1 MPTRDEVYAVVNS
14 ERDYQE
20 KLREVR
26 STNGH
31 RTMGDYLVLLN
42 HYIVEANQSY
52 VKNRGPVMSIH
63 EVRKI
68 AAIAVKCMEEFGAPK
83 R

>member
-1 MPTRDEVYAVVNS
+1 MPTRAEVYEAIDT
-14 ERDYQE
+14 EREYQDAM
-20 KLREVR
+20 KGVR
-26 STNGH
+26 APGTN
-31 RTMGDYLVLLN
+31 RTLGDYLTLLN

-52 VKNRGPVMSIH
+52 VKNRGSCMAMH

-68 AAIAVKCMEEFGAPK
+68 AAIAVRAMEDNGAPK

>member
-1 MPTRDEVYAVVNS
+1 MPSREEVFKAVDS

-20 KLREVR
+20 ALREVR
-26 STNGH
+26 DSTFR
-31 RTMGDYLVLLN
+31 RTMGDYLTLLN

-52 VKNRGPVMSIH
+52 VRNRGPAMPLH
-63 EVRKI
+63 EFRKI
-68 AAIAVKCMEEFGAPK
+68 AAIAVKCMEEYGAPP

>member
-1 MPTRDEVYAVVNS
+1 MPKRAEVYEAIDS
-14 ERDYQE
+14 EREYQDAM
-20 KLREVR
+20 KGIRA
-26 STNGH
+26 STAN
-31 RTMGDYLVLLN
+31 RTLGDYLTLLN

-52 VKNRGPVMSIH
+52 VKSRGACMAMH

-68 AAIAVKCMEEFGAPK
+68 AAIAVRVMEENGAPK

>member
-1 MPTRDEVYAVVNS
+1 MSSRDEVYQAINS
-14 ERDYQE
+14 ERSYQE
-20 KLREVR
+20 ALKGVR
-26 STNGH
+26 NPKYR
-31 RTMGDYLVLLN
+31 RTMGDYLTLLN

-52 VKNRGPVMSIH
+52 VKNRGPAMPLH
-63 EVRKI
+63 EFRKI